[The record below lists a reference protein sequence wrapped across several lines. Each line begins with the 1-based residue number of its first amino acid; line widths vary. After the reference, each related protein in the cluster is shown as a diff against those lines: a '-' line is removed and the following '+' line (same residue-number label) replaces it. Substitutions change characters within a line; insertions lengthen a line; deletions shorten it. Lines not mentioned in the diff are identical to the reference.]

1 MQKMS
6 NTFTI
11 VYLPTVFGVED
22 IDIGLVVASCVVEGP
37 SVNLL

>member
-1 MQKMS
+1 MQKIS

-11 VYLPTVFGVED
+11 VNLPTVFGVED
-22 IDIGLVVASCVVEGP
+22 IDIGLVVVSCVVEGP